1 MFKVLLPAAILA
13 TALAFPAQTVSWPI
27 VKQPHGGCAI
37 SNPDHSF
44 RLLQRVNGKFDLSVK
59 VPAADEMTI
68 VFPGGDR
75 FEHVRAAMDPNSPK
89 KLRAN
94 DVGRAIAD
102 ELFGSKF
109 VEINAVGFD
118 IGPLG
123 ASRTAVA
130 DCVASP
136 GLTS

>member
-1 MFKVLLPAAILA
+1 MFRTFISIATLAAALALPATSA
-13 TALAFPAQTVSWPI
+13 SWPI

-44 RLLQRVNGKFDLSVK
+44 RLLQRVNGKFDLAVK

-94 DVGRAIAD
+94 DIGRAIAD